1 MRHRALSLKKPIT
14 DQKAAF
20 VLCLF
25 EGAACDKHPLFQFLA
40 PRDREYLSSASKE
53 WKSELYAS
61 DLFRMPSSGRSVLM
75 FGLGTKEKWN
85 ARFAERSMRSVV
97 MSAKKRRL
105 SKLVVVANDFAL
117 SGEGESTR
125 AEHCAANAEIGAY
138 EFNTFLTAPDG
149 GWPSIKEILY
159 AAHEMEGMNHALS
172 VGSLI
177 GERVNEVRELANTP
191 GGRMT
196 PKLLAAHAKKN
207 GKKYGFLVKALG
219 EQHMKKL
226 GMGGVLG
233 VSSGSAEE
241 AQFIIMEYHG
251 TKKKGNPLVFIGKG
265 ITFDSGGLQIKPDR
279 YMDEMHMDMS
289 GGASVIGAL
298 SAIAALK
305 LPLNCVGI
313 VPAAE
318 NMPSGSSYRPGDV
331 LKTLSGKTV
340 EVGHTDAEGRVVL
353 TDALTYAERYEPSLV
368 VDVATLT
375 GAATVVMGRYASL
388 VMSPQKKCADFML
401 SCGDTSGDTLW
412 QLPLWDDYESHI
424 KGYTGDVTNNS
435 RHREAG
441 TIIGGMFLYQFAK
454 KFPAWAHVDIAAT
467 MTGKDDLF
475 LSRGASGIGT
485 RLLIQ
490 IARSYHNF
498 TNS

>member
-14 DQKAAF
+14 DHTVAF
-20 VLCLF
+20 VM
-25 EGAACDKHPLFQFLA
+25 PLFQEAACEAHPLYQFLA
-40 PRDREYLSSASKE
+40 ARDREYLTFASKE

-61 DLFRMPSSGRSVLM
+61 ELFRMPSSGRVVVLL
-75 FGLGTKEKWN
+75 GLGTKERWN
-85 ARFAERSMRSVV
+85 TRYAERAMRCVV
-97 MSAKKRRL
+97 MIAKKKRL
-105 SKLVVVANDFAL
+105 SRIVIVPNDFAL
-117 SGEGESTR
+117 AGEGESMR

-138 EFNTFLTAPDG
+138 EFITYCTPPDG
-149 GWPSIKEILY
+149 GWPAIKEILY
-159 AAHEMEGMNHALS
+159 GAHDMTDMQQALAT
-172 VGSLI
+172 GALI
-177 GERVNEVRELANTP
+177 GERVNETRELANIP

-196 PKLLAAHAKKN
+196 PKFFASYAKKS
-207 GKKYGFLVKALG
+207 GKKYGFAVKVLG
-219 EQHMKKL
+219 EQKMKQL

-233 VSSGSAEE
+233 VSSGSSEE
-241 AQFIIMEYHG
+241 AQFIIMEYFG
-251 TKKKGNPLVFIGKG
+251 GKTKQSPFVFIGKG
-265 ITFDSGGLQIKPDR
+265 VTFDSGGLQIKPDKF
-279 YMDEMHMDMS
+279 MDEMHMDMS
-289 GGASVIGAL
+289 GGASVLGAV

-305 LPLNCVGI
+305 LPINCVGL

-340 EVGHTDAEGRVVL
+340 EVGHTDAEGRVLL
-353 TDALTYAERYEPSLV
+353 TDALTYAERYHPSLV
-368 VDVATLT
+368 IDIATLT

-388 VMSPQKKCADFML
+388 VMSPQQKCSDFL
-401 SCGDTSGDTLW
+401 LGCGERSGDTLW

-424 KGYTGDVTNNS
+424 KGYTADFTNTS

-454 KFPAWAHVDIAAT
+454 KFPLWAHVDIAAT

-475 LSRGASGIGT
+475 LSRGASGVGT

-490 IARSYHNF
+490 VARDYKNF
-498 TNS
+498 INS